1 MKSALSAALFV
12 MAQPDTFT
20 WPVNVRVP
28 LNGTYGQ
35 ATFTGEF
42 PNMADAERDALVASD
57 ASGAAQFTNVQVA
70 DKVLISFSDLK
81 MPDGSTLPFTPENKA
96 ALLAQ
101 PRVANAVVGTFLAV
115 TRGVAAEKNA

>member
-12 MAQPDTFT
+12 MSQPATFT

-28 LNGTYGQ
+28 LDGSYGQ
-35 ATFTGEF
+35 ATFIGEF
-42 PNMADAERDALVASD
+42 PNLEDYERDALVASD
-57 ASGAAQFTNVQVA
+57 ESGAAKYTNVEVA
-70 DKVLISFSDLK
+70 DKVLVSFSGVQ
-81 MPDGSTLPFTPENKA
+81 MPDGSSLPCTPENKA
-96 ALLAQ
+96 ALLAK